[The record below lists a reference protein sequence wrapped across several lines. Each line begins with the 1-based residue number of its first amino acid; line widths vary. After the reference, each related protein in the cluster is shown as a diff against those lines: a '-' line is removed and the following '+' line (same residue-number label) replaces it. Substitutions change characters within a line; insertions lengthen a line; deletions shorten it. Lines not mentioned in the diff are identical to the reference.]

1 MRASGSWSSILSL
14 CVTIRQCLGAPS
26 SPSPIPSPSHSIT
39 SLWFHHCHLL
49 RPQALAELIISPS
62 QALRTS
68 APFGMLLRQV
78 LLVGNHLN
86 QGTAK

>member
-1 MRASGSWSSILSL
+1 MAH
-14 CVTIRQCLGAPS
+14 V
-26 SPSPIPSPSHSIT
+26 
-39 SLWFHHCHLL
+39 
-49 RPQALAELIISPS
+49 QALADLIIPPPKPCTPSGISFVPVMLIPNRQSTEQGYCMRVQALADLIISPS